1 MLTILQLK
9 KNLKDS
15 KIVPINNE
23 DENYVIVTFLS
34 TEDGF
39 ENLLT
44 ETFRES
50 LYIAYLKVKNL
61 VALSAC

>member
-39 ENLLT
+39 EKHLT
-44 ETFRES
+44 ETLRES